1 MSIHKPESYFLDYCS
16 LGVNFDIRKCESSN
30 FILFQDCLGHS
41 GSLEFKYEFKDKLVN
56 FCYSSNR
63 EYTESLGQ
71 FAEICHL
78 NTTKSSNPPQEMSFH
93 LFIVDQSLSPIP
105 LFVTPWPAARQA
117 SLSFTICWG
126 LLKFM
131 SIESEMPSKHLIL
144 CHPLLL
150 PSIFPNIRGFSK
162 ESAVRIR

>member
-1 MSIHKPESYFLDYCS
+1 MSIHKPESCFLDYCS
-16 LGVNFDIRKCESSN
+16 LGVSFDIRKCESSN
-30 FILFQDCLGHS
+30 FILFQDCFGHS
-41 GSLEFKYEFKDKLVN
+41 GSPEFKYEFKDKLVN

-71 FAEICHL
+71 FGEICHL

-93 LFIVDQSLSPIP
+93 LFIVDQSLSHIP
-105 LFVTPWPAARQA
+105 PFVTPWTAARQA

-131 SIESEMPSKHLIL
+131 STESEMPCKHLIL

-150 PSIFPNIRGFSK
+150 PPILPSIRVFSN
-162 ESAVRIR
+162 E

>member
-1 MSIHKPESYFLDYCS
+1 MSIHKPEWHFPDYCS
-16 LGVNFDIRKCESSN
+16 LAVNFDIRKCESSN
-30 FILFQDCLGHS
+30 FILFQDCFGYS

-63 EYTESLGQ
+63 EYTESLDQ
-71 FAEICHL
+71 FGEICRL
-78 NTTKSSNPPQEMSFH
+78 NTTKSSNPPQERSLH
-93 LFIVDQSLSPIP
+93 LFVVVQWLSHIP
-105 LFVTPWPAARQA
+105 LFATPRTAARQA
-117 SLSFTICWG
+117 SLSFSISWS

-150 PSIFPNIRGFSK
+150 PSIFPSIRVFSN
-162 ESAVRIR
+162 E